1 MTITSGHLATA
12 RRIHDTLPV
21 VDGHNDLPWEIR
33 IRAASSL
40 ATADP
45 RRHLDGFH
53 TDFPRLRAGGVGVQ
67 FWSVYVPTWSR
78 SPRDETHQQIDLVAA
93 MTAAAPEWTA
103 LAADADSAVAI
114 RDGGRLAGL
123 MGIEGGYSI
132 EEDLGAIAEFHDR
145 GVRYMTLT
153 HADTISW
160 ADSAT
165 DKPRHGGLTEFG
177 REVVR
182 DMNRVG
188 MLVDVS
194 HVSADTM
201 RHAVETSRA
210 PVIASHSC
218 AYAIAPH
225 PRNIPDDVI
234 AAIAAGGG
242 VVMVT
247 FVPAFVVAT
256 TAHQAL
262 DMFEEGRRL
271 RARFA
276 PDDEAGYAAASRELF
291 GSREI
296 DRGTVAN
303 VVDHIEHIARVGGV
317 DHVGI
322 GSDFDGTSQV
332 PVGLEDVSCYPA
344 ITEELLRRS
353 WQESDIRAVLGGNA
367 LRALR
372 VAEEAAGRV

>member
-1 MTITSGHLATA
+1 M
-12 RRIHDTLPV
+12 R
-21 VDGHNDLPWEIR
+21 
-33 IRAASSL
+33 
-40 ATADP
+40 
-45 RRHLDGFH
+45 
-53 TDFPRLRAGGVGVQ
+53 Q
-67 FWSVYVPTWSR
+67 
-78 SPRDETHQQIDLVAA
+78 
-93 MTAAAPEWTA
+93 
-103 LAADADSAVAI
+103 AVAI
-114 RDGGRLAGL
+114 
-123 MGIEGGYSI
+123 
-132 EEDLGAIAEFHDR
+132 
-145 GVRYMTLT
+145 
-153 HADTISW
+153 
-160 ADSAT
+160 
-165 DKPRHGGLTEFG
+165 
-177 REVVR
+177 
-182 DMNRVG
+182 
-188 MLVDVS
+188 
-194 HVSADTM
+194 
-201 RHAVETSRA
+201 SRA

-225 PRNIPDDVI
+225 PRNVPDDVI
-234 AAIAAGGG
+234 ASIAAGGG

-296 DRGTVAN
+296 DRGTVAD
-303 VVDHIEHIARVGGV
+303 VVDHIVYIARVGGV

-344 ITEELLRRS
+344 ITEELLRRG

-372 VAEEAAGRV
+372 EAEELAERV